1 MLATRRANPQNCAIG
16 VCVSEGRMATD
27 GNLKGSLPLGLVAQ
41 WSKCLAECLT
51 TPDAHSSVEKLATG
65 LRNFVPDTSVYVGFY
80 RRKAPPVVIDFEGS
94 DEWNMGYLEGK
105 YLLDPSYEQFLK
117 RDASVCLSPREMFP
131 PDFRKSDYYISFYR
145 PYGMVDEICYLL
157 YLSNDLAAYVS
168 LMRLA
173 DTTPFS
179 NVEFRYLNAV
189 TDSIETVAKRIW
201 SLYDREGG
209 LDDIPSP
216 QLHRVLSSAY
226 ERFGDDAL
234 SEREKEVTRLLLKGL
249 PPKSV
254 SRMLNIA
261 PGTVRNHIK
270 RIYVKLDVR
279 SQAEL
284 LALFFETL
292 NGAAMAQAN
301 G

>member
-1 MLATRRANPQNCAIG
+1 
-16 VCVSEGRMATD
+16 MAMD
-27 GNLKGSLPLGLVAQ
+27 SDVKGSLPLGLVAQ
-41 WSKCLAECLT
+41 WSKYLAESLT
-51 TPDAHSSVEKLATG
+51 TSDAHMSVGRLASG
-65 LRNFVPDTSVYVGFY
+65 LRSLVPDTAVYVGFY
-80 RRKAPPVVIDFEGS
+80 RRKAPPIVIDFEGS
-94 DEWNMGYLEGK
+94 DEWNQGYVEGK
-105 YLLDPSYEQFLK
+105 YLLDPSYEQFLE
-117 RDASVCLSPREMFP
+117 REVSVCLSPQEMFP

-157 YLSNDLAAYVS
+157 YLSGDLAAYVS
-168 LMRLA
+168 MMRLA
-173 DTTPFS
+173 DAPPFS
-179 NVEFRYLNAV
+179 AAEFRRLASV
-189 TDSIETVAKRIW
+189 TSSVESVATRIW

-216 QLHRVLSSAY
+216 QLHQILSNAY
-226 ERFGDDAL
+226 ERFGDDEL

-284 LALFFETL
+284 LALFFEML

-301 G
+301 DQAAQAKG